1 MYSDRFCLACFDGA
15 VQIYKICL
23 RENEEEV
30 LKNMSISDQKFDE
43 LIKYGKE
50 KVRVE
55 NNLSKKSVFD

>member
-1 MYSDRFCLACFDGA
+1 MCSDRFCLACFDGA
-15 VQIYKICL
+15 VRIYKICL